1 MDNDSRFDRVEAKLD
16 RLTDAVTAIARVE
29 EKILASNDRVEKLE
43 SRITRNEKDLDN
55 LAILA
60 RSNLGVVSFANKL
73 FWLLVGGGLSIVAYL
88 FKG

>member
-60 RSNLGVVSFANKL
+60 RSNLGAVSFANKL

>member
-1 MDNDSRFDRVEAKLD
+1 MDNGSRFDRVEAKLD
-16 RLTDAVTAIARVE
+16 RLADAVTAIARVE
-29 EKILASNDRVEKLE
+29 EKILASNERVEKLE
-43 SRITRNEKDLDN
+43 SRITRTETDLDN

-73 FWLLVGGGLSIVAYL
+73 FWLLVGGGLSIAAYL

>member
-29 EKILASNDRVEKLE
+29 EKILASNERVEKLE
-43 SRITRNEKDLDN
+43 NRITRNEKDLDN

-73 FWLLVGGGLSIVAYL
+73 FWLLVGGGLSIAAYL
-88 FKG
+88 LKG

>member
-60 RSNLGVVSFANKL
+60 RSNLGAVSFANKL
-73 FWLLVGGGLSIVAYL
+73 FWLLVGGGLSIAAYL

>member
-16 RLTDAVTAIARVE
+16 RLTDAVTSIARVE

-60 RSNLGVVSFANKL
+60 RSNLGAVSFANKL
-73 FWLLVGGGLSIVAYL
+73 FWLLVGGGLSIAAYL